1 MGAIQWYVLS
11 RNFLLVYHYIE
22 LIPDDWQK
30 GIVKPLHKSGSVY
43 DLDNY
48 RGITLSS
55 NVYKLFTKTLEIS
68 VLDHLE
74 SKNILGENHV
84 AFRKSRRLEN
94 HLFTLQ
100 GISRELEYFFSLQ
113 NSTLDYMTKTLN
125 QIFFF
130 LHQNQNIFSA
140 TLGIRIFF

>member
-1 MGAIQWYVLS
+1 VLS
-11 RNFLLVYHYIE
+11 EKKILNETRNHNNANRPSLQTRSKALEKIWGRFNGTFSHGTFFTAISDIE

-74 SKNILGENHV
+74 STFGISSTPGALPDFNDLRVTEMYSLLCVCLTENH
-84 AFRKSRRLEN
+84 A
-94 HLFTLQ
+94 
-100 GISRELEYFFSLQ
+100 
-113 NSTLDYMTKTLN
+113 NS
-125 QIFFF
+125 
-130 LHQNQNIFSA
+130 
-140 TLGIRIFF
+140 

>member
-74 SKNILGENHV
+74 SKNILGENQV

-100 GISRELEYFFSLQ
+100 GISRELEYFSLSIIQ
-113 NSTLDYMTKTLN
+113 
-125 QIFFF
+125 
-130 LHQNQNIFSA
+130 H
-140 TLGIRIFF
+140 